1 MPPSASSF
9 VLNTHFEW
17 IGQALGFFSTA
28 IQVQL
33 LCSVLTGI
41 HCGLPSFGMPRLH
54 SCLVRQRTTKV
65 DIAYAIVFINS
76 SIALLLGVFLK
87 ASFGQVVRFDTRL
100 MIAWLVG

>member
-1 MPPSASSF
+1 
-9 VLNTHFEW
+9 LNTHFEW

-41 HCGLPSFGMPRLH
+41 LCGLPSFGMPRLH
-54 SCLVRQRTTKV
+54 SCLVRQRATKV

-76 SIALLLGVFLK
+76 SIALIALTQEAK
-87 ASFGQVVRFDTRL
+87 ASRSFLEGFL
-100 MIAWLVG
+100 WSSGAF